1 MYSFLNFLQEAKVS
15 KNNLNKVADI
25 FKRMFEKYFQTKLY
39 RYAGNTGFVE
49 IKNGMG
55 ILYFYNRNKAIR
67 LNYISG
73 AIQSITLWNQYKL
86 GESGDYTIDLGGLG
100 LTQAG
105 KKILELIKTPKTGKI
120 LAYPEILEQTILS
133 EAKRISPEDF
143 YQMILS
149 NKPSNIDITKVPWN
163 VISDIAAANDRQI
176 PTVVRGTHVKGTR
189 GKNKLFDLSKLISQ
203 SGISEP
209 IDKPAK
215 NNERIYYLKLTA
227 QDPVTKKFQSVKGD
241 KKAEQ
246 LLSKFAKAVD
256 EPNYK
261 QDMEDPDTL
270 FGKMRDLTKVVSRGF
285 RNSLIIYGGPGTGK
299 TFVVTQTIKEE
310 GLKKNQDW
318 FLIKG
323 KITTSSLYQTLF
335 MHRKGSLLL
344 FDDTDSVWGDSDSAN
359 ILKAAL
365 DSYDERVISW
375 VSPRTTNVSLMT
387 DDQKEE
393 YNDTIDS
400 KLQADAEAK
409 IKLPSEFVYEGKIIF
424 ISNLPYEKFD
434 EAVLTRSA
442 KIDMTITQEQM
453 FMRMKSILPHL
464 GSKDVPVDAKEE
476 ILDYLKNVSRSGILT
491 GVSMRT
497 YVAAEDLYRS
507 GLPNWKDLLS
517 NV

>member
-1 MYSFLNFLQEAKVS
+1 MYSFSSFLQEAKIS
-15 KNNLNKVADI
+15 KNNLNKVADV
-25 FKRMFEKYFQTKLY
+25 FKRMFERHFQTKLY
-39 RYAGNTGFVE
+39 RYAGDTGFVE
-49 IKNGMG
+49 IKSGIG

-86 GESGDYTIDLGGLG
+86 GESGDYTLDLGGLG

-105 KKILELIKTPKTGKI
+105 KKILDLIKTPKTGKT
-120 LAYPEILEQTILS
+120 LAYPEILEQNMLS
-133 EAKRISPEDF
+133 EAKRVSPEDF
-143 YQMILS
+143 YQLVLT
-149 NKPSNIDITKVPWN
+149 NKPSNIDMRKVPWN
-163 VISDIAAANDRQI
+163 VISDVAAANDRQI
-176 PTVVRGTHVKGTR
+176 PTAVRKTHVKGTK
-189 GKNKLFDLSKLISQ
+189 GKNSQFDLTKFISPNE
-203 SGISEP
+203 IDDP

-215 NNERIYYLKLTA
+215 SNEPIYYLKLTA
-227 QDPVTKKFQSVKGD
+227 QDPITKKFQSVKGD

-246 LLSKFAKAVD
+246 LLTKFAKAVD
-256 EPNYK
+256 EPDYK

-299 TFVVTQTIKEE
+299 TFVVTQTIKDE

-335 MHRKGSLLL
+335 IHRKGSLLL

-365 DSYDERVISW
+365 DSYDERTISW

-387 DDQKEE
+387 DDAKEE
-393 YNDTIDS
+393 YNDTIDV
-400 KLQADAEAK
+400 KLQSDPEAK
-409 IKLPSEFVYEGKIIF
+409 IKLPSEFNYEGKIIF

-434 EAVLTRSA
+434 DAVLTRSA

-464 GSKDVPVDAKEE
+464 GSKEVPVEAKEE
-476 ILDYLKNVSRSGILT
+476 ILEFLQSVSRAGILN

-507 GLPNWKDLLS
+507 GLPNWKDLLG